1 MATLKEILSLE
12 SPASGGIRLWPE
24 GIFYKAYDCS
34 AYLFVHELRAYRP
47 KRKFFKVVERH
58 VVSIGFPMSALPAIL
73 RERHAEAADSD
84 MGTKYIALGK
94 PVEERPFREWAETIA
109 PEEEAERTKTRNGAA
124 RIVPAPCGCNG
135 EEAPA
140 HVSAAERR
148 VLESLRAFSLENASP
163 MQCMMLVAELR
174 RRLQPDA
181 ADGGDGTA
189 GQPGVGGQR
198 DERRP

>member
-94 PVEERPFREWAETIA
+94 PVEERPFREWAETIV
-109 PEEEAERTKTRNGAA
+109 PEEEAEGTKTR
-124 RIVPAPCGCNG
+124 NG